1 MPQLAKRSCMC
12 LCVLATLA
20 LLSVASTRAQ
30 PPAVTLQVRVFD
42 GVDEV
47 TADTKITAY
56 VTGDRTSALVA
67 TFASESHSLEL
78 QPGIYDLQITRDEID
93 DTASVKW
100 YKHLWIQHYPDQ
112 LAGHL
117 EVLNLQAVF
126 GTLLVRPPKGWL
138 DNGRPWH
145 VGAFL
150 TEGEGRSGFEPI
162 ESEEQR
168 LFILPAGHYD
178 MRARQGA
185 WELTREAVEVPAG
198 RTRLIHLIP

>member
-78 QPGIYDLQITRDEID
+78 QP
-93 DTASVKW
+93 
-100 YKHLWIQHYPDQ
+100 DQ

-162 ESEEQR
+162 ESEDQR